1 MEGKGCRGNI
11 GAVRGVRGGIDDG
24 DLVDSSVGVQDGGDG
39 EVRRGVENA
48 VEGRGG
54 MLAVVLYIVAV

>member
-1 MEGKGCRGNI
+1 MDGKGCIGNI
-11 GAVRGVRGGIDDG
+11 GAVRGGIDDG

>member
-11 GAVRGVRGGIDDG
+11 EAVRGGIDDG

>member
-1 MEGKGCRGNI
+1 MDGNGCGGNI
-11 GAVRGVRGGIDDG
+11 EAVGDSIDGG
-24 DLVDSSVGVQDGGDG
+24 DLVDRSVSVQDGGDG

-54 MLAVVLYIVAV
+54 ILAVVLYIVAV